1 MNANL
6 NIPTTQEQQVLAIF
20 DKHVA
25 AFNSGSLDAVLDD
38 FSEQSIVITA
48 DGVFE
53 GLTQIRNVYRNL
65 LAEFG
70 VIDHGDS
77 AGFTFDVTLVRDDM
91 LVINWHAQ
99 SINYVFPYGT
109 DTFVC
114 RNGKVHRQS
123 ICFAPPQPR

>member
-6 NIPTTQEQQVLAIF
+6 NTKSNTEQQVLDIF
-20 DKHVA
+20 NQHVT
-25 AFNSGSLDAVLDD
+25 AFNSGDLEAVLND
-38 FSEQSIVITA
+38 FNDQSIVITA
-48 DGVFE
+48 DGTFE
-53 GLTQIRNVYRNL
+53 GLAQIRSVYRNL

-70 VIDHGDS
+70 NIDRGDS
-77 AGFTFDVTLVRDDM
+77 AGFTFDVTQVRDDM

-99 SINYVFPYGT
+99 SLNYIFPYGT

-123 ICFAPPQPR
+123 ICFSPPQPR